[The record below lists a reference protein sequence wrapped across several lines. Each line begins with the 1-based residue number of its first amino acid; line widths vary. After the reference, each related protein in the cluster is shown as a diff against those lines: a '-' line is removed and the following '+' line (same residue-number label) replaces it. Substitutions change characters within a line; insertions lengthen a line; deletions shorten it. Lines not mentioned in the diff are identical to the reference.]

1 VREDRRSFGEGITP
15 VMSGPVSGAN
25 DEEEDE
31 DWEDEEEEE
40 DWEDEEEEEEKKGQE
55 EEEEEPVWTAPDGS
69 RQVLPD
75 LRWGKPAA
83 CPNTVSASA

>member
-1 VREDRRSFGEGITP
+1 
-15 VMSGPVSGAN
+15 
-25 DEEEDE
+25 
-31 DWEDEEEEE
+31 
-40 DWEDEEEEEEKKGQE
+40 
-55 EEEEEPVWTAPDGS
+55 VWTAPDGS

>member
-25 DEEEDE
+25 DEEED
-31 DWEDEEEEE
+31 E